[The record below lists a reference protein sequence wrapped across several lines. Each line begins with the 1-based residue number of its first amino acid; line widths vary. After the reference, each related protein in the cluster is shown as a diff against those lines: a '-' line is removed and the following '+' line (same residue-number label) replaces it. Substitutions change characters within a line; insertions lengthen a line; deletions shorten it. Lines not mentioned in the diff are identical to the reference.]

1 MINTCN
7 NQTITLTF
15 KYYLNKIIIHN
26 QNLFVSHQYLRLI
39 NQTEV
44 KSLKKIISHITFKI
58 KLKQILVTVHQI
70 VQIELNYSRLRISN
84 IFRNDILIKYKKY
97 HKNQKHQN
105 LLCAFLI
112 NILDF
117 DKLMI
122 SHYFTISTSKRVK

>member
-15 KYYLNKIIIHN
+15 KYYLNKIIIPN

-44 KSLKKIISHITFKI
+44 KSLKKMISHITFKI

-70 VQIELNYSRLRISN
+70 VQIELNYSHLRISN